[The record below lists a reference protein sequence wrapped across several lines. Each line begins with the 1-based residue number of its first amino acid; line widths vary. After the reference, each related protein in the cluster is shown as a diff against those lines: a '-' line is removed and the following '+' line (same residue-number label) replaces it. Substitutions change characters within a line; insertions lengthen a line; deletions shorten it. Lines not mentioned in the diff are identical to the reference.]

1 MRALC
6 HAVLSKL
13 AVLASSGSGPEEPVA
28 AAARG
33 APAAMAMDSGITT
46 GADAWFSTLVAAL
59 PSIAAALDATVSKV
73 AAAVAAAAGGG
84 AAGGPPVSLDSARS
98 ALRVLDVLQS
108 SLPAA
113 AALVPALAGLV
124 AKVQANDVLA
134 RLFAAVKADRVG

>member
-1 MRALC
+1 M
-6 HAVLSKL
+6 
-13 AVLASSGSGPEEPVA
+13 A

-33 APAAMAMDSGITT
+33 APAAMALDSGIGGTTT

>member
-1 MRALC
+1 MAL
-6 HAVLSKL
+6 
-13 AVLASSGSGPEEPVA
+13 
-28 AAARG
+28 
-33 APAAMAMDSGITT
+33 DSGIGSTAT

-73 AAAVAAAAGGG
+73 AAAAAAAAAAGGG
-84 AAGGPPVSLDSARS
+84 AAGAGGPPVSLDSARS
-98 ALRVLDVLQS
+98 ALRALDVLQS

-113 AALVPALAGLV
+113 AALVPALTGLV